1 MKKNTKLNRLCEVAA
16 LCMLLLFSSFGIVH
30 AGVIYKMYATH
41 PFDTEGGKSPVSVY
55 DFGAKRLIST
65 LQTVPGATLARVT
78 PDGKEVWFFSPVDKS
93 AGVFSVSTDAPV
105 GKAYLDAPA
114 CDAVFDPDSAICY
127 VACGSNEG
135 DGGLNVV
142 KFIDTDRRVAAYT
155 MGVGKNPVA
164 IAIRDDGSRL
174 YVANKDDN
182 SISVIDPRKY
192 ALLRTMYA
200 GVSPHDLVLTADN
213 RYLFVANRGVDAGA
227 KGGSCITILD
237 AESGKVMYVVET
249 GNGPTSIGLSPD
261 GKRMVVSHPGSS
273 NRENLWFYDIN
284 YQDSG
289 ISVATVAKATAGNGI
304 EFGTVDPTG
313 KHFVVPDQIDGG
325 VLDVDM
331 VQPGSVSMLTGFP
344 TERSFTTA
352 FASVDYDRQI
362 AARDSVIARDPA
374 SPEAVKAYFEKAS
387 LHNTA
392 GNRNEV
398 VATLNDVIA
407 SYPGSAA
414 EMKALFSLGSLCYD
428 GLLFA
433 NAADYYN
440 RGLIAYGELLAVG
453 DPGEK
458 PVSSDVL
465 TEASERLGDLSL
477 KLDTDYFVNLY
488 KLYGNIPVKHPEFP
502 GLFFTF
508 GVALQKKG
516 NTKYAMKCF
525 EETENRL
532 IELMDDQ
539 LYQEMKIKLALVRRT
554 SDVVL
559 RATKIKD
566 AVVLDGELG
575 EWSKSEGILLDRRD
589 NVIVNQL
596 RWFDPSDLSGE
607 FHVGYDQ
614 FNLYVAGR
622 VVDDRIFRPDRGA
635 GDYLTI
641 YLDVREG
648 SGNYLTRSKAI
659 GEGVISIRIVPPSK
673 AGGQFLL
680 KSDAGVEPLIGGKS
694 SVGGYNFELKI
705 PLAYLKGF
713 SPGKGQSIGLGIE
726 LFDIDSAAENDP
738 PKIMGWLMPTK
749 SSHGTRFSEMFG
761 ILEF

>member
-1 MKKNTKLNRLCEVAA
+1 M
-16 LCMLLLFSSFGIVH
+16 
-30 AGVIYKMYATH
+30 
-41 PFDTEGGKSPVSVY
+41 
-55 DFGAKRLIST
+55 
-65 LQTVPGATLARVT
+65 
-78 PDGKEVWFFSPVDKS
+78 
-93 AGVFSVSTDAPV
+93 
-105 GKAYLDAPA
+105 
-114 CDAVFDPDSAICY
+114 
-127 VACGSNEG
+127 
-135 DGGLNVV
+135 
-142 KFIDTDRRVAAYT
+142 
-155 MGVGKNPVA
+155 
-164 IAIRDDGSRL
+164 
-174 YVANKDDN
+174 
-182 SISVIDPRKY
+182 
-192 ALLRTMYA
+192 
-200 GVSPHDLVLTADN
+200 
-213 RYLFVANRGVDAGA
+213 
-227 KGGSCITILD
+227 D
-237 AESGKVMYVVET
+237 AESGKVMNVVET
-249 GNGPTSIGLSPD
+249 GYGPTSIGLSPD
-261 GKRMVVSHPGSS
+261 GQRMVVSHPGSS

-284 YQDSG
+284 YNESG
-289 ISVATVAKATAGNGI
+289 ISVAMIAKATAGNGI

-313 KHFVVPDQIDGG
+313 TRFVVPDHIDGG

-331 VQPGSVSMLTGFP
+331 VQPGSVSLLTGFSA
-344 TERSFTTA
+344 ERSFTTA
-352 FASVDYDRQI
+352 FASVNYDRQI

-387 LHNTA
+387 LHNMA
-392 GNRNEV
+392 GDRNEV
-398 VATLNDVIA
+398 VATFNDVIA

-414 EMKALFSLGSLCYD
+414 EVKALFSLGSLCYD

-440 RGLIAYGELLAVG
+440 RGLITYGELLAAG

-458 PVSSDVL
+458 PVSSDVI
-465 TEASERLGDLSL
+465 TEASERLGGLSL

-516 NTKYAMKCF
+516 DSKFARKCF
-525 EETENRL
+525 QETENRL

-539 LYQEMKIKLALVRRT
+539 LYQEMKIKLALVRHT

-566 AVVLDGELG
+566 AVVLDGELD
-575 EWSKSEGILLDRRD
+575 EWKKSEGILLDRRD

-659 GEGVISIRIVPPSK
+659 GEGVISIRLVPPSE

-713 SPGKGQSIGLGIE
+713 SPGKDKAIGLGIE

-749 SSHGTRFSEMFG
+749 SSYGTRFSEMFG